1 MELGCNLC
9 LVLVTEVINTGICLS
24 ALLIRPS
31 ALEISIMNSPLIS
44 SLNRTVLFI
53 WQVNCRAH
61 NTITIFARGCTVRK
75 CP

>member
-44 SLNRTVLFI
+44 SLNRTVLFMM
-53 WQVNCRAH
+53 ASEL
-61 NTITIFARGCTVRK
+61 
-75 CP
+75 